1 MNKVR
6 STTLM
11 NLKATKYLKTAIG
24 FAAFMGTASISFAQD
39 TGTLNGEDPTK
50 SLEQNRTQTEAE
62 LNALQSETVQITSTL
77 KRLENDIQ
85 SLKKDRDA
93 LETKLS
99 TAEQRQNILDER
111 IVTGEEKLTE
121 LEDREAI
128 VKSSLRERNNV
139 LAEVLAALQRLG
151 SNPPPALL
159 VSPEDALSSVRSA
172 ILLGAVVPEIR
183 SETQKL
189 LTDLQE
195 LADIRTEITSERT
208 QLAADLDKSFKE
220 QEELTALIKEKAA
233 LNIASL
239 TQLEKERKRANEL
252 EDKSS
257 ELKTVV
263 AALTTEIT
271 SIREAAEIA
280 RLDKIERQKKAAEQL
295 ARAKELAE
303 ARMLPNQ
310 ERLMPA
316 YSFAA
321 LQSTLQFPINGAV
334 EKRFGDKDN
343 SGQTLRGMLI
353 SATENDRVLAPVDG
367 WITYAGPFRTY
378 ENIIIL
384 NAGEGY
390 HIVMAGL
397 DQLKVT
403 QGQFV
408 ISGEPIATMGRESFT
423 NNSAL
428 TLASGK
434 PTLYIEL
441 RKDQTPIDSAPWWA
455 NIAFGRASNDT

>member
-1 MNKVR
+1 
-6 STTLM
+6 M
-11 NLKATKYLKTAIG
+11 NLNAVKYLKSVIG
-24 FAAFMGTASISFAQD
+24 IAVLISSANISFAQD
-39 TGTLNGEDPTK
+39 KDALNPNDPTK
-50 SLEQNRTQTEAE
+50 ALEQNRTQTEAE

-85 SLKKDRDA
+85 SLKKDREA
-93 LETKLS
+93 LEEKLNA
-99 TAEQRQNILDER
+99 AEQRQNILDER
-111 IVTGEEKLTE
+111 IVTGEGKLTD
-121 LEDREAI
+121 LEARETI
-128 VKSSLRERNNV
+128 VKNSLRERNNV

-183 SETQKL
+183 SETEKL
-189 LTDLQE
+189 ITDLQE
-195 LADIRTEITSERT
+195 LADIRTKITSERT
-208 QLAADLDKSFKE
+208 QLAADLDESFKE

-263 AALTTEIT
+263 AALTTEIQ

-280 RLDKIERQKKAAEQL
+280 RLEEIERQKKAQEQL
-295 ARAKELAE
+295 ARARELAE
-303 ARMLPNQ
+303 ARELPNQ

-321 LQSTLQFPINGAV
+321 LQSTLQLPIEGAV
-334 EKRFGDKDN
+334 EKRFGEEDN
-343 SGQTLRGMLI
+343 SGQALQGILM
-353 SATENDRVLAPVDG
+353 SASENDRVLAPVDG
-367 WITYAGPFRTY
+367 WVTYAGPFRTY

-390 HIVMAGL
+390 HMVIAGL
-397 DQLKVT
+397 DQLKVN

-408 ISGEPIATMGRESFT
+408 ISGEPIAVMGRESFT

-455 NIAFGRASNDT
+455 SIASGRASNDT

>member
-1 MNKVR
+1 
-6 STTLM
+6 M
-11 NLKATKYLKTAIG
+11 NLSAVKYLKSVIG
-24 FAAFMGTASISFAQD
+24 IAVLISSANISFAQD
-39 TGTLNGEDPTK
+39 NDALNSNDPTK
-50 SLEQNRTQTEAE
+50 ALEQNRTQTEAE

-85 SLKKDRDA
+85 SLKKDREA
-93 LETKLS
+93 LEEKLNA
-99 TAEQRQNILDER
+99 AEQRQNILDER
-111 IVTGEEKLTE
+111 IVTGEGKLTD
-121 LEDREAI
+121 LEARETI
-128 VKSSLRERNNV
+128 VKNSLRERNNV

-183 SETQKL
+183 SETEKL
-189 LTDLQE
+189 ITDLQE
-195 LADIRTEITSERT
+195 LADIRTKITSERT
-208 QLAADLDKSFKE
+208 QLAADLDESFKE

-263 AALTTEIT
+263 AALTTEIQ

-280 RLDKIERQKKAAEQL
+280 RLEEIERQKKAQEQL
-295 ARAKELAE
+295 ARARELAE
-303 ARMLPNQ
+303 ARELPNQ

-321 LQSTLQFPINGAV
+321 LQSTLQFPIEGAV
-334 EKRFGDKDN
+334 EKRFGEEDN
-343 SGQTLRGMLI
+343 SGQALQGILM
-353 SATENDRVLAPVDG
+353 SASENDRVLAPVDG
-367 WITYAGPFRTY
+367 WVTYAGPFRTY

-390 HIVMAGL
+390 HMVIAGL
-397 DQLKVT
+397 DQLKVN

-408 ISGEPIATMGRESFT
+408 ISGEPIAVMGRESFT

-455 NIAFGRASNDT
+455 NIASGRASNDT

>member
-1 MNKVR
+1 MKLN
-6 STTLM
+6 
-11 NLKATKYLKTAIG
+11 ATRYLKIA
-24 FAAFMGTASISFAQD
+24 ISFAVLIGSANASLAED
-39 TGTLNGEDPTK
+39 NAVLGSDDPTK
-50 SLEQNRTQTEAE
+50 TLEQNRTQTEAE
-62 LNALQSETVQITSTL
+62 LNALQSETAQTTSTL
-77 KRLENDIQ
+77 KRLEGDIQ
-85 SLKKDRDA
+85 SLKKDRQALRKKLDA
-93 LETKLS
+93 
-99 TAEQRQNILDER
+99 AEQRQNILDER
-111 IVTGEEKLTE
+111 IVAGEGKLSE
-121 LEDREAI
+121 LETRETT
-128 VKSSLRERNNV
+128 VKTSLRERNNV

-183 SETQKL
+183 SETEKL
-189 LTDLQE
+189 ISDLQE
-195 LADIRTEITSERT
+195 LADIRTDITSERT
-208 QLAADLDKSFKE
+208 QLAADLEESFKE

-239 TQLEKERKRANEL
+239 NQLEKERKRANDL
-252 EDKSS
+252 KDKSS
-257 ELKTVV
+257 ELQTVV
-263 AALTTEIT
+263 AALTSEIT

-280 RLDKIERQKKAAEQL
+280 RLEEIERQKRAAEQL

-303 ARMLPNQ
+303 ARELPNQ

-321 LQSTLQFPINGAV
+321 LQSTLQFPIEGAI
-334 EKRFGDKDN
+334 EKRFGEEDN
-343 SGQTLRGMLI
+343 SGQILRGILM
-353 SATENDRVLAPVDG
+353 SANANDRVLAPVDG
-367 WITYAGPFRTY
+367 WVIYAGPFRTY

-390 HIVMAGL
+390 HMIMAGL
-397 DQLKVT
+397 DQLKVS

-408 ISGEPIATMGRESFT
+408 ISGEPIAFMGRESFT

-434 PTLYIEL
+434 PTLYIEF

-455 NIAFGRASNDT
+455 SIASGRASNDT

>member
-1 MNKVR
+1 MSLNANR
-6 STTLM
+6 
-11 NLKATKYLKTAIG
+11 YRTAFIG
-24 FAAFMGTASISFAQD
+24 ISMLIGSAGLSFAED
-39 TGTLNGEDPTK
+39 ENLLNESDPTK
-50 SLEQNRTQTEAE
+50 TLEQNRIQTEAE
-62 LNALQSETVQITSTL
+62 LDALQSETAQITSTL

-85 SLKKDRDA
+85 SLKKDREA
-93 LETKLS
+93 LEEKL
-99 TAEQRQNILDER
+99 TAAEQRQNILDER
-111 IVTGEEKLTE
+111 IVAGESKLTD
-121 LEDREAI
+121 LEEREAK
-128 VKSSLRERNNV
+128 VKVSLRERNNI

-183 SETQKL
+183 SETEKL
-189 LTDLQE
+189 VADLQE
-195 LADIRTEITSERT
+195 LNNIRKEITSERT
-208 QLAADLDKSFKE
+208 QLAADLETSFEE

-239 TQLEKERKRANEL
+239 SQLEKERERANEI

-263 AALTTEIT
+263 AALTSEIS
-271 SIREAAEIA
+271 SIREAAEQA
-280 RLDKIERQKKAAEQL
+280 RLQEIERQKKAAEQL
-295 ARAKELAE
+295 ARAKELAK
-303 ARMLPNQ
+303 ARELPNQ

-321 LQSTLQFPINGAV
+321 LHSTLQFPIQGAV
-334 EKRFGDKDN
+334 EKQFGDEDN
-343 SGQTLRGMLI
+343 SGQTLRGILM
-353 SATENDRVLAPVDG
+353 SASENERVLAPVDG
-367 WITYAGPFRTY
+367 WVAYAGPFRTY

-397 DQLKVT
+397 DQLKVN

-408 ISGEPIATMGRESFT
+408 ISGEPIAVMGSESFT

-455 NIAFGRASNDT
+455 NIASGRASNDT

>member
-1 MNKVR
+1 
-6 STTLM
+6 M
-11 NLKATKYLKTAIG
+11 NLNAVKYLKSVIG
-24 FAAFMGTASISFAQD
+24 IAVLISSANISFAQD
-39 TGTLNGEDPTK
+39 KDALNPNDPTK
-50 SLEQNRTQTEAE
+50 ALEQNRTQTEAE

-85 SLKKDRDA
+85 SLKKDREA
-93 LETKLS
+93 LEEKLNA
-99 TAEQRQNILDER
+99 AEQRQNILDER
-111 IVTGEEKLTE
+111 IVTGEGKLTD
-121 LEDREAI
+121 LEARETI
-128 VKSSLRERNNV
+128 VKNSLRERNNV

-183 SETQKL
+183 SETEKL
-189 LTDLQE
+189 ITDLQE
-195 LADIRTEITSERT
+195 LADIRTKITSERT
-208 QLAADLDKSFKE
+208 QLAADLDESFKE

-263 AALTTEIT
+263 AALTTEIQ

-280 RLDKIERQKKAAEQL
+280 RLEEIERQKKAQEQL
-295 ARAKELAE
+295 ARARELAE
-303 ARMLPNQ
+303 ARELPNQ

-321 LQSTLQFPINGAV
+321 LQSTLQFPIEGAV
-334 EKRFGDKDN
+334 EKRFGEEDN
-343 SGQTLRGMLI
+343 SGQALQGILM
-353 SATENDRVLAPVDG
+353 SASENDRVLAPVDG
-367 WITYAGPFRTY
+367 WVTYAGPFRTY

-390 HIVMAGL
+390 HMVIAGL
-397 DQLKVT
+397 DQLKVN

-408 ISGEPIATMGRESFT
+408 ISGEPIAVMGRESFT

-455 NIAFGRASNDT
+455 NIASGRASNDT

>member
-1 MNKVR
+1 
-6 STTLM
+6 M
-11 NLKATKYLKTAIG
+11 NLNAVKYLKSVIG
-24 FAAFMGTASISFAQD
+24 IAVLISSANISFAQD
-39 TGTLNGEDPTK
+39 NDALNSNDPTK
-50 SLEQNRTQTEAE
+50 ALEQNRTQTEAE

-85 SLKKDRDA
+85 SLKKDREA
-93 LETKLS
+93 LEEKLNA
-99 TAEQRQNILDER
+99 AEQRQNILDER
-111 IVTGEEKLTE
+111 IVTGEGKLTD
-121 LEDREAI
+121 LEARETI
-128 VKSSLRERNNV
+128 VKNSLRERNNV

-183 SETQKL
+183 SETEKL
-189 LTDLQE
+189 ITDLQE
-195 LADIRTEITSERT
+195 LADIRTKITSERT
-208 QLAADLDKSFKE
+208 QLAADLDESFKE

-263 AALTTEIT
+263 AALTTEIQ

-280 RLDKIERQKKAAEQL
+280 RLEEIERQKKAQEQL
-295 ARAKELAE
+295 ARARELAE
-303 ARMLPNQ
+303 ARELPNQ

-321 LQSTLQFPINGAV
+321 LQSTLQFPIEGAV
-334 EKRFGDKDN
+334 EKRFGEEDN
-343 SGQTLRGMLI
+343 SGQALQGILM
-353 SATENDRVLAPVDG
+353 SASENDRVLAPVDG
-367 WITYAGPFRTY
+367 WVTYAGPFRTY

-390 HIVMAGL
+390 HMVIAGL
-397 DQLKVT
+397 DQLKVN

-408 ISGEPIATMGRESFT
+408 ISGEPIAVMGRESFT

-455 NIAFGRASNDT
+455 NIASGRASNDT

>member
-1 MNKVR
+1 
-6 STTLM
+6 M
-11 NLKATKYLKTAIG
+11 NLNAHRYTTALIG
-24 FAAFMGTASISFAQD
+24 MTMLIGSAGLSVAEDENI
-39 TGTLNGEDPTK
+39 LNADDPTK
-50 SLEQNRTQTEAE
+50 VLEQNRTQTEAE
-62 LNALQSETVQITSTL
+62 LDALKSETAQITSTL

-85 SLKKDRDA
+85 SLKKDREA
-93 LETKLS
+93 LEEKLNA
-99 TAEQRQNILDER
+99 AERRQNILDER
-111 IVTGEEKLTE
+111 IVTGESKLAD
-121 LEDREAI
+121 LEDREAE
-128 VKSSLRERNNV
+128 VKISLRERNNI

-183 SETQKL
+183 SETEKL
-189 LTDLQE
+189 VADLQE
-195 LADIRTEITSERT
+195 LSDIRKDITSERT
-208 QLAADLDKSFKE
+208 QLAADLDASFKE

-239 TQLEKERKRANEL
+239 SQLEKERQRASEI

-263 AALTTEIT
+263 AALTSEIS
-271 SIREAAEIA
+271 SIREAAEQA
-280 RLDKIERQKKAAEQL
+280 RLAEIERQKRAAEQL
-295 ARAKELAE
+295 ARAKELAQ
-303 ARMLPNQ
+303 ARELPNQ
-310 ERLMPA
+310 ERLSPA

-321 LQSTLQFPINGAV
+321 LQSTLEFPVTGAV
-334 EKRFGDKDN
+334 EKRFGDEDN
-343 SGQTLRGMLI
+343 SGQTLRGILM
-353 SATENDRVLAPVDG
+353 SAGENDRVLAPVDG
-367 WITYAGPFRTY
+367 WIAYAGPFRSY

-397 DQLKVT
+397 NQLKVN

-408 ISGEPIATMGRESFT
+408 VSGEPIAAMGSESFT

-428 TLASGK
+428 ALASGK

-441 RKDQTPIDSAPWWA
+441 RKDQTQIDSAPWWA
-455 NIAFGRASNDT
+455 NIASGRASNDT

>member
-1 MNKVR
+1 
-6 STTLM
+6 M
-11 NLKATKYLKTAIG
+11 NLNANRYTAIFIG
-24 FAAFMGTASISFAQD
+24 ITMLMGSTSLSFAED
-39 TGTLNGEDPTK
+39 ENLLSDNDPTK
-50 SLEQNRTQTEAE
+50 KLEQNRIQTEAE
-62 LNALQSETVQITSTL
+62 LDALQSETAQITSTL

-85 SLKKDRDA
+85 SLKKDREA
-93 LETKLS
+93 LEEKL
-99 TAEQRQNILDER
+99 TAAEQRQNILDER
-111 IVTGEEKLTE
+111 IVAGENKLAD
-121 LEDREAI
+121 LEEREAN
-128 VKSSLRERNNV
+128 VKVSLRERNNI

-183 SETQKL
+183 SETEKL
-189 LTDLQE
+189 VADLQE
-195 LADIRTEITSERT
+195 LNDIRKEITSERT
-208 QLAADLDKSFKE
+208 QLAADLETSFEE

-239 TQLEKERKRANEL
+239 SQLEKERERASEI

-263 AALTTEIT
+263 AALTSEIS
-271 SIREAAEIA
+271 SIREAAEQA
-280 RLDKIERQKKAAEQL
+280 RLEEIERQKKAAEQL
-295 ARAKELAE
+295 ARAKELAK
-303 ARMLPNQ
+303 ARELPNQ

-321 LQSTLQFPINGAV
+321 LHSTLQFPIQGAV
-334 EKRFGDKDN
+334 EKQFGDEDN
-343 SGQTLRGMLI
+343 TGQTLRGILM
-353 SATENDRVLAPVDG
+353 SASANERVLAPVDG
-367 WITYAGPFRTY
+367 WIAYAGPFRTY

-397 DQLKVT
+397 DQLKVN

-408 ISGEPIATMGRESFT
+408 ISGEPIAVMGSESFT

-455 NIAFGRASNDT
+455 NIASGRASNDT

>member
-1 MNKVR
+1 
-6 STTLM
+6 M
-11 NLKATKYLKTAIG
+11 NLKAFKYLKSVIG
-24 FAAFMGTASISFAQD
+24 IAVLISSANISFAQD
-39 TGTLNGEDPTK
+39 KDALNPNDPTK
-50 SLEQNRTQTEAE
+50 ALEQNRTQTEAE
-62 LNALQSETVQITSTL
+62 LNALQSETAQITSTL

-85 SLKKDRDA
+85 SLKKDREA
-93 LETKLS
+93 LEEKLNA
-99 TAEQRQNILDER
+99 AEQRQNILDER
-111 IVTGEEKLTE
+111 IVTGEGKLTD
-121 LEDREAI
+121 LEARETI
-128 VKSSLRERNNV
+128 VKNSLRERNNV

-183 SETQKL
+183 SETEKL
-189 LTDLQE
+189 ITDLQE

-208 QLAADLDKSFKE
+208 QLAADLDESFKE

-263 AALTTEIT
+263 AALTTEIQ

-280 RLDKIERQKKAAEQL
+280 RLEEIERQKKAQEQL
-295 ARAKELAE
+295 ARARELAE
-303 ARMLPNQ
+303 ARELPNQ

-321 LQSTLQFPINGAV
+321 LQSTLQFPIEGAV
-334 EKRFGDKDN
+334 EKRFGEEDN
-343 SGQTLRGMLI
+343 SGQALQGILM
-353 SATENDRVLAPVDG
+353 SASENDRVLAPVDG
-367 WITYAGPFRTY
+367 WVTYAGPFRTY

-390 HIVMAGL
+390 HMVIAGL
-397 DQLKVT
+397 DQLKVN

-408 ISGEPIATMGRESFT
+408 ISGEPIAVMGRESFT

-455 NIAFGRASNDT
+455 NIASGRASNDT

>member
-1 MNKVR
+1 
-6 STTLM
+6 M
-11 NLKATKYLKTAIG
+11 NLNAVKYLKSVIG
-24 FAAFMGTASISFAQD
+24 IAVLISSANISFAQD
-39 TGTLNGEDPTK
+39 NDALNSNDPTK
-50 SLEQNRTQTEAE
+50 ALEQNRTQTEAE

-85 SLKKDRDA
+85 SLKKDREA
-93 LETKLS
+93 LEEKLNA
-99 TAEQRQNILDER
+99 AEQRQNILDER
-111 IVTGEEKLTE
+111 IVTGEGKLTD
-121 LEDREAI
+121 LEARETI
-128 VKSSLRERNNV
+128 VKNSLRERNNV

-183 SETQKL
+183 SETEKL
-189 LTDLQE
+189 ITDLQE

-208 QLAADLDKSFKE
+208 QLAADLDESFKE

-263 AALTTEIT
+263 AALTTEIQ

-280 RLDKIERQKKAAEQL
+280 RLEEIERQKKAQEQL
-295 ARAKELAE
+295 ARARELAE
-303 ARMLPNQ
+303 ARELPNQ

-321 LQSTLQFPINGAV
+321 LQSTLQFPIEGAV
-334 EKRFGDKDN
+334 EKRFGEEDN
-343 SGQTLRGMLI
+343 SGQALQGILM
-353 SATENDRVLAPVDG
+353 SASENDRVLAPVDG
-367 WITYAGPFRTY
+367 WVTYAGPFRTY

-390 HIVMAGL
+390 HMVIAGL
-397 DQLKVT
+397 DQLKVN

-408 ISGEPIATMGRESFT
+408 ISGEPIAVMGRESFT

-455 NIAFGRASNDT
+455 NIASGRASNDT